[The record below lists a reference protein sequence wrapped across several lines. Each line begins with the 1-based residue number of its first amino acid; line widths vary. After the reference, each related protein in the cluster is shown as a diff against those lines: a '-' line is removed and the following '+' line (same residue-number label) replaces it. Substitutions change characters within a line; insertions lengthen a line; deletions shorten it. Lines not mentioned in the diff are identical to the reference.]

1 MGLVLAHDL
10 HEVQL
15 KKKPIVLTSYTL
27 QENLHFVIK
36 KMLNRAELH
45 IKRLDLNQR
54 LEEFGND
61 LLLFTG
67 TFGRF
72 K

>member
-1 MGLVLAHDL
+1 MTGIGFGSRPPRGTAEKEANCTDF
-10 HEVQL
+10 
-15 KKKPIVLTSYTL
+15 
-27 QENLHFVIK
+27 LHFARKPPFCK